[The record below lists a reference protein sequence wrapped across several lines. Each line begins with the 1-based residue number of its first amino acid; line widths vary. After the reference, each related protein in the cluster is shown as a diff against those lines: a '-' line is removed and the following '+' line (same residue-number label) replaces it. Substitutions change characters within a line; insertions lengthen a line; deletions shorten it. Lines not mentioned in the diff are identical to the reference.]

1 MYLISVEEENTHP
14 ALVTANIRKSIK
26 KCLAERPE
34 KLSTLK
40 GRLLELTGSEFD
52 ELFINPVRGSYFF
65 IFTSDSCKPLHV
77 WAIRRD
83 QDTSLRADCI
93 EAITDS
99 IIDIED
105 IKKLGLPRRLELELT
120 EVYRRTLVLKQEK
133 YTTQCNIS

>member
-14 ALVTANIRKSIK
+14 ALVTSNIRKSIR
-26 KCLAERPE
+26 KCLEERPE
-34 KLSTLK
+34 RLSTLK
-40 GRLLELTGSEFD
+40 RRLLELVGSDFE
-52 ELFINPVRGSYFF
+52 EVFINPVRGSYFF
-65 IFTSDSCKPLHV
+65 IFTRDRGKPLHV

-105 IKKLGLPRRLELELT
+105 IKKLGLPHRLELELT
-120 EVYRRTLVLKQEK
+120 EFYNRTLVLKQEK
-133 YTTQCNIS
+133 YTAQCNIS